1 MKNSAWNIALKWG
14 AIYALLTLIWLPLE
28 SLAGLHDDYVKYRVL
43 LTNLKYIPA
52 FLIFFAALRSSRETA
67 PNGEYPYSRAFT
79 DGLRLT
85 AISTLF
91 SIPAQYIS
99 LRYLAPDFLSQ
110 MQQAMTEGL
119 WMTSAEAEQYFEFQS
134 YFIQSI
140 LAIPATGLMIT
151 AIVALFVSRNSRA
164 YERNG

>member
-1 MKNSAWNIALKWG
+1 MKNSAWKIALKWG

-28 SLAGLHDDYVKYRVL
+28 SLTGLHDDYVKYRVL

-52 FLIFFAALRSSRETA
+52 FLIFFAALRACRHASAT
-67 PNGEYPYSRAFT
+67 NTYPYSQAFT

-85 AISTLF
+85 ATSTLF
-91 SIPAQYIS
+91 SLPTQYIS
-99 LRYLAPDFLSQ
+99 LEYLTPNFLSQ
-110 MQQAMTEGL
+110 MEQAMTDGR
-119 WMTSAEAEQYFEFQS
+119 WMTAAEAAQYFEFQN

-151 AIVALFVSRNSRA
+151 AIVALFVSRNSRGA
-164 YERNG
+164 AE